1 MRRGRVIS
9 AVTVFAAAV
18 TVGAPGALA
27 ASPQQI
33 YKDYAD
39 NGRLDGTYSRGDLQ
53 RALHDAV
60 IQGYKP
66 ATSVAPAIKKKL
78 SSPSS
83 GVAGASLPAA
93 KRQGTLPFT
102 GFDLALM
109 AVGGFSLL
117 GLGAGLRRFARNK
130 A

>member
-18 TVGAPGALA
+18 AVGAPGALA

-66 ATSVAPAIKKKL
+66 ATSVAPAIHKKL

-83 GVAGASLPAA
+83 GVAGAV
-93 KRQGTLPFT
+93 KQQGTLPFT

-117 GLGAGLRRFARNK
+117 ALGAGLRRFARNK